1 MNYMYIESAKKVIKY
16 IPVAFLGFV
25 TVWLRFSNL
34 WYSDYQGDEIKALF
48 IPNPG
53 QSVVDFLLTQRK
65 GPIQFLVTFLVKLV
79 DPTYANEFLTRLPF
93 ALAGA
98 LAIYFFYKFVSR
110 QFGKKIALYSSLFLS
125 VNGII
130 VAFSRIAQY
139 QSFVILFC
147 VLALYLFSLA
157 LNCDG
162 WRYKGIYL
170 GAVAW
175 ALALLA
181 HYDAVLI
188 FPYALYLVIKW
199 YKKHPQNALKH
210 LAFASVV
217 PGLLLSAFYIPFVL
231 SINPA
236 TKEYWADRLSGGSDK
251 LSSSIVTFKTYNPKL
266 IFYIYSLLFIASL
279 VKIKTV
285 WAVFLWTLVPW
296 VFMEVVTNVPGTH
309 IYTYLMPLS
318 VLLAFG
324 IAFIDE
330 IVEKV
335 LGQRIG
341 VYANAAGL
349 VVLFVFMAFLAHAV
363 FVDHT
368 QEYPWEPEHFLIWEL
383 PKPNVIFHLSLFGFP
398 YYRHWEE
405 IGDFIN
411 EGAPAEYYS
420 TNERDSISRYYV
432 ALKKDTNLAGY
443 FIYIAYPQSFTH
455 SVTNPKAAYWMQKAS
470 PVKSFYNNN
479 KEVARVYYMP
489 TGDLATIKSLVH

>member
-285 WAVFLWTLVPW
+285 WAVKSFGTKNWCLRKRSWTCSSFRLYGFSSTCGFCGSHARISV
-296 VFMEVVTNVPGTH
+296 GTGTLSH
-309 IYTYLMPLS
+309 LGAAKTQCNISPKPIRLPLLQTLGRNWRFYKRGRTGR
-318 VLLAFG
+318 VLLHQRARLDFQILRCFKKRHKFG
-324 IAFIDE
+324 R
-330 IVEKV
+330 V
-335 LGQRIG
+335 L
-341 VYANAAGL
+341 YL
-349 VVLFVFMAFLAHAV
+349 HS
-363 FVDHT
+363 
-368 QEYPWEPEHFLIWEL
+368 
-383 PKPNVIFHLSLFGFP
+383 LSAKL
-398 YYRHWEE
+398 
-405 IGDFIN
+405 
-411 EGAPAEYYS
+411 
-420 TNERDSISRYYV
+420 
-432 ALKKDTNLAGY
+432 
-443 FIYIAYPQSFTH
+443 YPQR
-455 SVTNPKAAYWMQKAS
+455 NKPKSGLLDA
-470 PVKSFYNNN
+470 
-479 KEVARVYYMP
+479 
-489 TGDLATIKSLVH
+489 KSLARKILLQQQQRGCQGILYAHRRLSYH